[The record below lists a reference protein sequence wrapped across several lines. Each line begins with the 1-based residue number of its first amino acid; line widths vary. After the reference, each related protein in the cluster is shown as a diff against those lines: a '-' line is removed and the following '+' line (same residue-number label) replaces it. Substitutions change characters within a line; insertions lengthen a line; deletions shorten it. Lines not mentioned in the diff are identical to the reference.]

1 MLYTYYVDTKELLR
15 ALGLTAYE
23 AEIYEALVR
32 LECAKVNDLARMV
45 SVPRPQIYVALRGLM
60 DHGMVNET
68 RGQVSIYSAAAPAV
82 AFKGLLKQE
91 EELLK
96 AKTEAIRRLNEQFSQ
111 IEKPEI
117 PANFVQVL
125 KGRQVK
131 SFIDDMAAKAQDEVL
146 ILMKSAVG
154 QSPKS
159 LEGATRSETAM
170 LERGVRVRCL
180 YEEAALADENVKA
193 LLKRLEA
200 AGEDG
205 RVAARVPMN
214 MMIFDDRA
222 AMFSLTN
229 QRGELT
235 VFAFSHPDLIQVM
248 KDGFQQ
254 NWDQGRSLKQ
264 VLEEMDRLKTGAQ
277 TQEVGV

>member
-1 MLYTYYVDTKELLR
+1 VDTKELLR

-32 LECAKVNDLARMV
+32 LECAKVNDLARVV

-60 DHGMVNET
+60 DHGLVNET
-68 RGQVSIYSAAAPAV
+68 RGQVSIYSAVAPAI

-91 EELLK
+91 EELLR
-96 AKTEAIRRLNEQFSQ
+96 AKTEAIRRLNQQFSQ
-111 IEKPEI
+111 VEKSEI

-146 ILMKSAVG
+146 IFMKSAAG

-170 LERGVRVRCL
+170 LERGVHVRCL
-180 YEEAALADENVKA
+180 YEEAALADENVVA
-193 LLKRLEA
+193 LLRRLAA

-205 RVAARVPMN
+205 RVEAQVPMN

-235 VFAFSHPDLIQVM
+235 IFAFSHPDLIQVM
-248 KDGFQQ
+248 KDGFER

-264 VLEEMDRLKTGAQ
+264 VLREIGRTRSGAKL
-277 TQEVGV
+277 QEVVV